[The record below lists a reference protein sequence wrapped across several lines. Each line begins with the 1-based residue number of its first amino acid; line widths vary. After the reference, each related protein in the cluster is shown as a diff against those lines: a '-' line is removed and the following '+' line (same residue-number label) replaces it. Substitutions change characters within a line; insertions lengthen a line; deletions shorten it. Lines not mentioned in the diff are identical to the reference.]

1 MILRSE
7 LTPHPFEKEDLLWN
21 QDLYL

>member
-7 LTPHPFEKEDLLWN
+7 LTPHPFENEDMQWN